1 MSEIRYVLNADRRRP
16 GEGADLSFVSR
27 EEAERARAY
36 HRTFPEYR
44 PTPLVP
50 LPNLARDLGVSR
62 VFVKDE
68 SHRFGLN
75 AFKVLGASYAI
86 GRYLA
91 WRLGEDIS
99 EITPGRLA
107 APDVRERLGEITFVA
122 ATDGNH
128 GRAVAWAAQQLGQKA
143 VIYMPKGS
151 DPIRLANIR
160 AHGADASITDLNYDD
175 AVRLADRMAREH
187 GWVVV
192 QDTAWPGYED
202 IPTWIMQGY
211 ATLAVEALEQLRE
224 HGAEGPTHLFLQAG
238 VGSFAGGVAGFIAS
252 ALGERMPAIVIVEP
266 DRADCFYR
274 SAEAGDGRPHA
285 VTGDLNTLMAGLACG
300 EPNPIGWEILR
311 DYACAYFSCPDWVAA
326 NGMRILAA
334 PLQGDPQVVSGE
346 SGAVTCGLLERILG
360 SPGLADA
367 RDALGLDEGSTVLLV
382 STEGDTSPRT
392 YREVV
397 WYGRCPGALDR
408 P

>member
-1 MSEIRYVLNADRRRP
+1 MSGIRYILKDASGCP
-16 GEGADLSFVSR
+16 GRGADLSFLSPS
-27 EEAERARAY
+27 EAEKARSY

-50 LPNLARDLGVSR
+50 LPNLARALGVSR

-91 WRLGEDIS
+91 RRLGEDIS
-99 EITPGRLA
+99 GVNPGRLA
-107 APDVRERLGEITFVA
+107 APDVRERLGRITFVA

-128 GRAVAWAAQQLGQKA
+128 GRAVAWAAQQLGQRA
-143 VIYMPKGS
+143 VIYMPRGS
-151 DPIRLANIR
+151 DPVRLANIR
-160 AHGADASITDLNYDD
+160 AHGADATITDLNYDD

-224 HGAEGPTHLFLQAG
+224 HGVEAPTHLFLQAG
-238 VGSFAGGVAGFIAS
+238 VGSFAAGVAGFLAS
-252 ALGERMPAIVIVEP
+252 ALGDRMPVTAIVEP
-266 DRADCFYR
+266 DRAACFYR

-285 VTGDLNTLMAGLACG
+285 VTGDLSTLMAGLACG
-300 EPNPIGWEILR
+300 EPNPIGWEVLR
-311 DYACAYFSCPDWVAA
+311 DRARAYFSCPDWVAA

-334 PLQGDPQVVSGE
+334 PLRGDPQVVSGE
-346 SGAVTCGLLERILG
+346 SGAVTCGLVERLCRSPDLG
-360 SPGLADA
+360 DA
-367 RDALGLDEGSTVLLV
+367 RASLGLDGDATVLLV

-397 WYGRCPGALDR
+397 WYGRCPGELDR